1 MNSNNIIL
9 IGFMGSGKTSF
20 GKWISKNKAMTFLDT
35 DECIVKRQKRSINE
49 IFAKEGEEYFR
60 DLETNLIKEM
70 VSNIDNTVISVGGGL
85 AVREEN
91 RVMLK
96 QLGTV
101 VYLRTGI
108 DELVKRLSADTTR
121 PLLKG
126 GDLRNKIESL
136 MDKREA
142 LYLDAADV
150 IVDTDNRQ
158 FKDMYESI
166 FG

>member
-1 MNSNNIIL
+1 
-9 IGFMGSGKTSF
+9 
-20 GKWISKNKAMTFLDT
+20 
-35 DECIVKRQKRSINE
+35 
-49 IFAKEGEEYFR
+49 
-60 DLETNLIKEM
+60 
-70 VSNIDNTVISVGGGL
+70 
-85 AVREEN
+85 
-91 RVMLK
+91 MLK

-108 DELVKRLSADTTR
+108 GELVKRLSADTTR